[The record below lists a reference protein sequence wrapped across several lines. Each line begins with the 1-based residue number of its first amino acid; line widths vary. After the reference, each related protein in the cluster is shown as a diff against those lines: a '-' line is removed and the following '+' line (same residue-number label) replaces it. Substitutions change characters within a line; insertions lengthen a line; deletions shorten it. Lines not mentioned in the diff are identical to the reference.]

1 MSSKI
6 KKRFIAG
13 ASCPN
18 CNQMDKL
25 QLFLQNNV
33 EKVECVVCGYQ
44 KSQTKDDVSNATRKS
59 ENVIGIFKP

>member
-13 ASCPN
+13 ASCPS

-33 EKVECVVCGYQ
+33 EKVECVACGYQ
-44 KSQTKDDVSNATRKS
+44 KSQTKNEVTNATRES
-59 ENVIGIFKP
+59 ENVIGVFKP